1 MATARVVASLLTGL
15 LVLTGFVAAG
25 PGAAPAAAATGSV
38 SDFELR
44 VVDDGT
50 SVAPGDEK
58 TNDGLVGLGNL
69 VNFGWT
75 MTLTGLQDGVITQ
88 LLPEGWAWDRS
99 SLDLSGLHNPGGENG
114 YVSTYSLSQ
123 SSRLLTVKIASDRA
137 DAGVQ
142 VVDLT
147 NISGGPKR
155 ITDAVGVEYF
165 PTVSVSDGNS
175 TREIGT
181 TGTPQ
186 TVTSVGVHQVDLR
199 NRLNSSGGGS
209 PTAAGQDVDFGQQA
223 EPAIANKFTVSVRN
237 EAVTVAGTRPVVW
250 NNDSVRISGQYS
262 LTGDGIDQATLP
274 HAVEISGTPTYGVTA
289 RLEKINTAAGTFELV
304 LEGEK
309 LNDDQFFA
317 GSGSAEI
324 SIYIPT
330 RLVPSASEKPINVS
344 TSVAPSS
351 EQPWL
356 TVDGQPLSD
365 TGKSETTAT
374 GWYRQKDNAPRPPTL
389 FEPKVSGA
397 AKRVDQNNTV
407 RFNRIVFPGYEFIHR
422 VDFQPYGFKEH
433 NATTSEVPPTEEL
446 NFFEFWDAAEY
457 SLVAPGKLKPELGEV
472 LRPGADYRVF
482 VTDEAGPQYATAPDS
497 ANALT
502 LNWVPLESYDGD
514 RSQINGLRYEFVE
527 AYVPNNGEPV
537 EKIGQAKISAETQ
550 LKVARDY
557 VNGMPDTGVI
567 DTHGLV
573 RAKTQHE
580 EHLEYTGN
588 TAESLTVRAGTA
600 SPGIS
605 GVGLDSSHKPVGS
618 KDPIIAGQAVRYTA
632 LPSLGKVEGS
642 PEADSEL
649 AKQTKITGLQLEMLL
664 PENLVLSTIDFS
676 RIDAQAWRWEFG
688 EIDDQG
694 RMPLTFFYK
703 LPLHSLQTVASP
715 VVIDVN
721 TSQIAPQS
729 DDGYFYLEAAV
740 RADQIYNADGSVA
753 WIPTGIKATQAPAT
767 KVEIEAVT
775 PELDPGET
783 VEYEIDW
790 FNFLAQGQGESSF
803 ITVLPHNG
811 DERGTSVTGPITL
824 AEAAL
829 TANDRV
835 GATLQLTTDS
845 GVRQVPRPT
854 APAAEYRWI
863 DYEQATPEQI
873 AGATALRVV
882 VADFVSGAESIGRLA
897 FTLSAPKSRSGDVFA
912 GTVSGSLKG
921 ASTVLPEAKPALA
934 RVTAAEVSG
943 IVWND
948 ANGDGLRDETEHTLS
963 GVTVVLTRGDQVIDR
978 VKTDAH
984 GEYRF
989 SELTSGAIV
998 VSVDAASLPP
1008 TTGQWQNTV
1017 SPSNGSDGVS
1027 GLIELGRGGV
1037 ADAQDFG
1044 FQNLEPRVELA
1055 KQGIAPKV
1063 PLPGQ
1068 PILWQFTVRNTGNTQ
1083 LNNIKISDELAGLS
1097 EIRFDSWPDEPSPG
1111 ELAPGQEVT
1120 ATATSALT
1128 QEQLDQGA
1136 ATNSATVSATSS
1148 ATPNPVTAEAAATV
1162 PLAGIATLAI
1172 EKSAM
1177 LAEGVD
1183 PEQAAAG
1190 DTVKYAFT
1198 VTNTGTLT
1206 LSDVTIDDPLA
1217 GMSDIAFEAWPDA
1230 TAPGRLAPGDSVSAT
1245 ASLELTQAHIDASV
1259 LKNEAVATGLTPKGK
1274 SIRDDDDAFVVFDNT
1289 PVIDLDKTVTV
1300 RDGGAVGSQA
1310 DYRFEMT
1317 NVGRSTLSDVT
1328 LADALPGLSD
1338 LDITWPGEEAVLAP
1352 GEQAI
1357 ATASITITQE
1367 HLDAGVLVNS
1377 ASASAKHPATGET
1390 TEDDDSAQVVFTQLP
1405 DVQLEKHGT
1414 MNVAT
1419 NTIEYSVTAMNTG
1432 NVTLDRVTMTD
1443 ELDGLP
1449 SLDIAWPGEAG
1460 TLSPGQKAVGTATLA
1475 LSQQHIDDGTVT
1487 NTATV
1492 SAQRVGASAGEEPV
1506 TADAKTITV
1515 VPGTAAISLR
1525 VTPEVLDRSVTANA
1539 VADDTVLY
1547 TYTVTNQG
1555 TLTLRDIALNDELEG
1570 LANMT
1575 FGEWPAAEGELAP
1588 GEQVTATAK
1597 LSLTQQHIDEG
1608 ILVNEAVVSGLSLS
1622 GLTRATHHAGSELVF
1637 TTQPAISLAKTV
1649 DAGDAHGVGD
1659 EVIYEFTVT
1668 NTGGVTLHDVS
1679 VSDEL
1684 DGLSALRFGYWP
1696 GEPGTLKPGEAVLA
1710 HATLELEQAHI
1721 DAGGV
1726 LNTATATGTAKGIT
1740 ATTTASAELLTQ
1752 QAPGLSLT
1760 KRAALSL
1767 SGDRVSY
1774 TLTATNTGNVSL
1786 SDVTFTDE
1794 MPGLTALD
1802 IDWPG
1807 TPGVLE
1813 PGEHAT
1819 AHTHLMI
1826 DEAHR
1831 GKTLV
1836 NKASATG
1843 TLPDGSEVTASE
1855 ASAEQVVPAKPGVI
1869 GVIGTLGAT
1878 GAVGVA
1884 ALTLTALGLLVAG
1897 VLLIIHRRSQ
1907 LRSEALPEING
1918 VLMQLATGDDP
1929 PR

>member
-25 PGAAPAAAATGSV
+25 PGAAPAAAATGSI

-44 VVDDGT
+44 VFDDGT
-50 SVAPGDEK
+50 SVAPGDKEP
-58 TNDGLVGLGNL
+58 NDGLVGLGNL

-99 SLDLSGLHNPGGENG
+99 SLDLSGLHNPEGKNG

-142 VVDLT
+142 LVDLT

-155 ITDAVGVEYF
+155 ISDAVGVEYF
-165 PTVSVSDGNS
+165 PTVSVSDGDS

-181 TGTPQ
+181 TGTPK

-199 NRLNSSGGGS
+199 NRLSSSGGGS
-209 PTAAGQDVDFGQQA
+209 PTVGQDVDFGQRA

-250 NNDSVRISGQYS
+250 SNDSVRISGQYS

-274 HAVEISGTPTYGVTA
+274 HAVEISGAPTYGVTA
-289 RLEKINTAAGTFELV
+289 RLENINTAAGTFELV

-330 RLVPSASEKPINVS
+330 RLVPSATEKPINVS
-344 TSVAPSS
+344 VSVAPSV

-365 TGKSETTAT
+365 TGKSETTAQ
-374 GWYRQKDNAPRPPTL
+374 GWYRQKDNTPRPPTL

-397 AKRVDQNNTV
+397 VKRVDENNAI
-407 RFNRIVFPGYEFIHR
+407 RFNRIVFPGYGFIHR

-472 LRPGADYRVF
+472 LQPGADYRVF
-482 VTDEAGPQYATAPDS
+482 VTDEAGPQYATEPDT

-502 LNWVPLESYDGD
+502 LNWAPLESYDGD

-550 LKVARDY
+550 LKVARGY

-567 DTHGLV
+567 YTHGLV
-573 RAKTQHE
+573 SAKTQHE
-580 EHLEYTGN
+580 EYLEYTGD
-588 TAESLTVRAGTA
+588 TTESLTVRAGTA
-600 SPGIS
+600 SPSIS

-632 LPSLGKVEGS
+632 LPTLGKVDGS

-676 RIDAQAWRWEFG
+676 RIDTHAWRWEFG
-688 EIDDQG
+688 EIDDKG

-715 VVIDVN
+715 VVIDVS

-740 RADQIYNADGSVA
+740 RADQIYNADGSA
-753 WIPTGIKATQAPAT
+753 TWIPAGIKATQAPAT

-775 PELDPGET
+775 PELDPGEA

-790 FNFLAQGQGESSF
+790 FNFLTQVQGESSF
-803 ITVLPHNG
+803 MTVLPYNG

-829 TANDRV
+829 SASDRV
-835 GATLQLTTDS
+835 GAKLQLTTDA
-845 GVRQVPRPT
+845 GVRQIPRPA

-897 FTLSAPKSRSGDVFA
+897 FTLNAPKSCSGDGFA

-921 ASTVLPEAKPALA
+921 ASTVLPEAAPALA
-934 RVTAAEVSG
+934 RVTSAEVSG

-963 GVTVVLTRGDQVIDR
+963 GVTIVLTRGDQVVDR
-978 VKTDAH
+978 MQTDAH

-989 SELTSGAIV
+989 SELASGAIV

-1008 TTGQWQNTV
+1008 TTGKWQNTV

-1037 ADAQDFG
+1037 ADAKDFG
-1044 FQNLEPRVELA
+1044 FQNLEPRVELT

-1068 PILWQFTVRNTGNTQ
+1068 PILWQFTVRNTGNTS
-1083 LNNIKISDELAGLS
+1083 LSDVKISDELEGVS

-1128 QEQLDQGA
+1128 QQQLDQGTA
-1136 ATNSATVSATSS
+1136 ANSAAVSAASS

-1162 PLAGIATLAI
+1162 PLAGVATLAI

-1177 LAEGVD
+1177 FAEGVD

-1230 TAPGRLAPGDSVSAT
+1230 TAPGRLAPGDSANAT
-1245 ASLELTQAHIDASV
+1245 ASLELTQAHIDESV
-1259 LKNEAVATGLTPKGK
+1259 LKNEAVASANTPSGQ
-1274 SIRDDDDAFVVFDNT
+1274 SIHDDDDAFVVFDAT
-1289 PVIDLDKTVTV
+1289 PVIDLDKSVTAH
-1300 RDGGAVGSQA
+1300 DGGAVGSLA
-1310 DYRFEMT
+1310 EYRFVIT
-1317 NVGRSTLSDVT
+1317 NPGNSTLSDVR
-1328 LADALPGLSD
+1328 LIDSLPGLSN
-1338 LDITWPGEEAVLAP
+1338 LDIAWPGQEGELAP
-1352 GEQAI
+1352 GEQAV
-1357 ATASITITQE
+1357 ATASITLTQQ
-1367 HLDAGVLVNS
+1367 HLDEGVLVNS
-1377 ASASAKHPATGET
+1377 ASATAKNPVTGVT
-1390 TEDDDSAQVVFTQLP
+1390 TKDTDEAEVIFTQLP
-1405 DVQLEKHGT
+1405 DVQLEKQGT
-1414 MNVAT
+1414 LSVAEG
-1419 NTIEYSVTAMNTG
+1419 TIDYSVTATNTG
-1432 NVTLDRVTMTD
+1432 NVTLDGVTMTD

-1449 SLDIAWPGEAG
+1449 RLDIAWPGEAG

-1475 LSQQHIDDGTVT
+1475 LSQQHIDDGTIT

-1506 TADAKTITV
+1506 TAAAKTATV

-1525 VTPEVLDRSVTANA
+1525 VAPEVLDRNVTVDA

-1555 TLTLRDIALNDELEG
+1555 TLTLRDITLSDELEG
-1570 LANMT
+1570 LADMT

-1608 ILVNEAVVSGLSLS
+1608 FLVNEGVVSGLSLS
-1622 GLTRATHHAGSELVF
+1622 GLARATHHAGSELVF

-1659 EVIYEFTVT
+1659 EATYEFTVT
-1668 NTGGVTLHDVS
+1668 NAGGVTLHDVS
-1679 VSDEL
+1679 VTDEL
-1684 DGLSALRFGYWP
+1684 DGLSALRFGDWP
-1696 GEPGTLKPGEAVLA
+1696 GEPGTLKPGEAVIA
-1710 HATLELEQAHI
+1710 HAALKIEQAHI

-1740 ATTTASAELLTQ
+1740 STATASAELLTQ

-1767 SGDRVSY
+1767 KGDRVNY

-1807 TPGVLE
+1807 TPGVLK
-1813 PGEHAT
+1813 PGDRVT
-1819 AHTHLMI
+1819 AKAHLEI
-1826 DEAHR
+1826 VDAHR
-1831 GKTLV
+1831 GTTLV
-1836 NKASATG
+1836 NHALVTG
-1843 TLPDGSEVTASE
+1843 SMLGNHANTVAQ
-1855 ASAEQVVPAKPGVI
+1855 ASAEQRIPNAPGI
-1869 GVIGTLGAT
+1869 INAIGTLVVTGAYGFSGVLFGAT
-1878 GAVGVA
+1878 LLLA
-1884 ALTLTALGLLVAG
+1884 AGLLAFFK
-1897 VLLIIHRRSQ
+1897 RRGNTYK
-1907 LRSEALPEING
+1907 RE
-1918 VLMQLATGDDP
+1918 
-1929 PR
+1929 RH